1 MHEIVVNLH
10 MHTRYSDGSGTHKDI
25 AQAAMQA
32 GLDVVIVT
40 DHNVLVQG
48 VEGYYRVA
56 TSSTLT
62 PMPNLLS
69 KSREVPGWS
78 RRTFGK
84 TTRVLLLVGQE
95 VHDQDRDPQKNHL
108 LIFNANRDLSSL
120 ADDPQKLIYGVRD
133 AGGIC
138 FIAHPKDPAAPAF
151 NETDISWEAW
161 EVQNF
166 TGIELWNGLSELK
179 TVIPTKL
186 HGMFY
191 AFFPQ
196 FIGHQ
201 PILETLNRWDDLLA
215 TGRRIVA
222 LGGSDAHAMHMHMGP
237 LRRVIFPYEFHFRTV
252 NTHVMIPEPLTGD
265 VPTDKKMIYNALAEG
280 HCFVGYDLPAST
292 QGFTFKAKGIGQ
304 SAIMGDTLAAK
315 GGVTLQAHVPQPAEI
330 RLLKD
335 GKEIGL
341 WKNTHAA
348 AHNATEPGVYRVE
361 VYINYLGQKRGW
373 IYSNPIYV
381 R

>member
-25 AQAAMQA
+25 AQAAMQT
-32 GLDVVIVT
+32 GLDAVIVT

-48 VEGYYRVA
+48 VEGYYRSA
-56 TSSTLT
+56 RRPSS
-62 PMPNLLS
+62 PS
-69 KSREVPGWS
+69 A
-78 RRTFGK
+78 
-84 TTRVLLLVGQE
+84 TRVLLLVGQE

-108 LIFNANRDLSSL
+108 LIFNTNRDLSYL
-120 ADDPQKLIYGVRD
+120 ADDPQTLINGVRD
-133 AGGIC
+133 AHGLC
-138 FIAHPKDPAAPAF
+138 FIAHPNDPEAPAF
-151 NETDISWEAW
+151 HETDISWEAW
-161 EVQNF
+161 DVQNY

-186 HGMFY
+186 HGLFY

-201 PILETLNRWDDLLA
+201 PIPETLARWDELLA

-222 LGGSDAHAMHMHMGP
+222 LGGSDAHAMHMHLGP
-237 LRRVIFPYEFHFRTV
+237 LHRVIFPYEFHFKTV
-252 NTHVMIPEPLTGD
+252 NTHVLIPEPLTGD
-265 VPTDKKMIYNALAEG
+265 ALTDKKMLCEALAEG

-292 QGFTFKAKGIGQ
+292 RGFTFKAKGIGQ
-304 SAIMGDTLAAK
+304 SAIMGDTLPAK
-315 GGVTLQAHVPQPAEI
+315 GGVTLQARLPQRAEI

-335 GKEIGL
+335 GNQISL
-341 WKNTHAA
+341 WKKSEACTYI
-348 AHNATEPGVYRVE
+348 ATEPGVYRVE
-361 VYINYLGQKRGW
+361 VYINYLGKKRGW